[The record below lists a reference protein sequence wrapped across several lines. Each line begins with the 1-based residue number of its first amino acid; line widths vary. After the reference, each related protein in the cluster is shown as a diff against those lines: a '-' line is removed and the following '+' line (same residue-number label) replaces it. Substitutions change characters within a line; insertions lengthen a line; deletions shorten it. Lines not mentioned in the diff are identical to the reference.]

1 MLNAQKN
8 IRTSKLVVTTGN
20 DARGCFR
27 RLSCPCGQSF
37 RLAQTGENT
46 DLKEVSIDPD
56 DLAAI
61 VYTSGTTGKPKGVM
75 LTHDNVLK
83 QREIVFSGD

>member
-1 MLNAQKN
+1 MLNAQKEYPYL
-8 IRTSKLVVTTGN
+8 KLVVTTGN
-20 DARGCFR
+20 DAEGASEDSPVPVVN
-27 RLSCPCGQSF
+27 LSDWLKQ
-37 RLAQTGENT
+37 GENT

-75 LTHDNVLK
+75 LTHDNV
-83 QREIVFSGD
+83 